1 MVIDAVI
8 APELLR
14 EELIRRFAHARG
26 KQREW
31 PAKHNPVTPV

>member
-14 EELIRRFAHARG
+14 DELIRRFGQAAG
-26 KQREW
+26 KLREW